1 MSMGKEKRASALAYA
16 RVQLEKTLKERAL
29 LSALS
34 GGVLLALSGGAD
46 SALLFYLLAELSEKE
61 GFRLEAMHV
70 NHGIRNG
77 EAERDEALCRSL
89 CKERGVPFHVAHI
102 SVPKLAEEEG
112 KGIEETARKHR
123 YALLE
128 QKREALGLSVIA
140 TAHNADDNLETVLLH
155 LVRGTGLKGLCGI
168 PVKRGS
174 LIRPLLSLSKK
185 EVYAAVKE
193 AAIPY
198 VEDSTNEDTAYTRN
212 YIRKEISP
220 RLERLNP
227 AVCAAFSRMTEEVE
241 KDAACLD
248 ALAKEAFDKAYSG
261 SALGREALLSLPYSL
276 CYRALLLLHEKQCA
290 LAEKPT
296 AEQIELAVLKIQRN
310 ECFSLSFPGAFHLIA
325 EKKSV
330 FFAKENAPAFSF
342 GKEKIHL
349 GENCLSNGG
358 ILYLFTEKKHSS
370 FENLHKPFIYRTL
383 FSAKIEGELFVRSK
397 EDGDAYRY
405 GGKTRKLKKLFS
417 DASVP
422 PHLRARVPVLCDE
435 RGIVWVSGFGVRED
449 NEADKE
455 KQYNA
460 YHIYYVEK

>member
-1 MSMGKEKRASALAYA
+1 MGKEKRASALAYA

-89 CKERGVPFHVAHI
+89 CKERHVPFHVAHI

-128 QKREALGLSVIA
+128 QKREVLGLSVIA

-220 RLERLNP
+220 RLEKLNP

-296 AEQIELAVLKIQRN
+296 AEQIELAVLKV
-310 ECFSLSFPGAFHLIA
+310 LWD
-325 EKKSV
+325 
-330 FFAKENAPAFSF
+330 
-342 GKEKIHL
+342 
-349 GENCLSNGG
+349 GEQVIC
-358 ILYLFTEKKHSS
+358 YLK
-370 FENLHKPFIYRTL
+370 
-383 FSAKIEGELFVRSK
+383 
-397 EDGDAYRY
+397 
-405 GGKTRKLKKLFS
+405 
-417 DASVP
+417 
-422 PHLRARVPVLCDE
+422 
-435 RGIVWVSGFGVRED
+435 
-449 NEADKE
+449 
-455 KQYNA
+455 
-460 YHIYYVEK
+460 